1 MSPSL
6 TLRIKLQ
13 AITARMRPN
22 LILLVDTVLN
32 RASTAGTVIPIRCF
46 SVHSKQRAVT
56 NVHKAEGLPEAKRGE
71 PCLFSIVEQLPGQT
85 TVSIH
90 KHRQKC
96 HPAYRCGRLRGHTT
110 ASPKNFDYVRRL
122 GVIEPFGYRS
132 KMVVKGIIEKLGA
145 NGLLAQLLLATD
157 QWLPCIDIIAVS
169 KESKFVSRPSLPL
182 VVILVTTMKLL
193 HHHLSHSQIL

>member
-1 MSPSL
+1 
-6 TLRIKLQ
+6 
-13 AITARMRPN
+13 
-22 LILLVDTVLN
+22 
-32 RASTAGTVIPIRCF
+32 
-46 SVHSKQRAVT
+46 
-56 NVHKAEGLPEAKRGE
+56 
-71 PCLFSIVEQLPGQT
+71 VEQLPRQT

-122 GVIEPFGYRS
+122 GVIETFGYRS
-132 KMVVKGIIEKLGA
+132 KMVVKGIIEKLEA

-169 KESKFVSRPSLPL
+169 KE
-182 VVILVTTMKLL
+182 INEN
-193 HHHLSHSQIL
+193 